1 MRSLPRGAQAQTSLV
16 IDQAA
21 GVLDEV
27 NAASGTRWAL
37 LGRLTGGYQSGAYL
51 LRDRDGA
58 RAVLKFTDDPA
69 WAPTVLAAAPV
80 VAMARASGWPTP
92 AWLLVGQ
99 TSSGLPFQVQEF
111 IHGTTQEL
119 VTHGWLDLVLPVVSK
134 QEGLG
139 REGMREWS
147 RYDYDVVFRPR
158 SPNREAVSASGE
170 AGARLTDVVAHATHH
185 HQGVVLPDGDLVHG
199 DMNPENVLI
208 GEHGVAGLIDVE
220 TLGRGTRLHDVS
232 TLMLYAALWGDH
244 DVQERLTAAARS
256 IAASGWLEVTLSAVA
271 IALHAIGTRHWPTN
285 DLAAMCDAAATVI
298 ETLTKGPVPT
308 STP

>member
-1 MRSLPRGAQAQTSLV
+1 MLA
-16 IDQAA
+16 
-21 GVLDEV
+21 EV
-27 NAASGTRWAL
+27 NAASGTGWAL
-37 LGRLTGGYQSGAYL
+37 VSRLSGGYQSGAYL

-92 AWLLVGQ
+92 AWLLAGQ

-119 VTHGWLDLVLPVVSK
+119 VTHDWLDLVLPVVSR
-134 QEGLG
+134 QVGLG
-139 REGMREWS
+139 REGMRDWS
-147 RYDYDVVFRPR
+147 RYDYDVVFSPR
-158 SPNREAVSASGE
+158 SPNREAVSASGD
-170 AGARLTDVVAHATHH
+170 AGARLTDVVARATHH
-185 HQGVVLPDGDLVHG
+185 HEGVVLPVGDLVHG

-244 DVQERLTAAARS
+244 EVQDRLAANARS
-256 IAASGWLEVTLSAVA
+256 IAAPGWLEVTLSAVA
-271 IALHAIGTRHWPTN
+271 IDLLAFGTRHWLAD
-285 DLAAMCDAAATVI
+285 DLAAMCDAAAKLI
-298 ETLTKGPVPT
+298 ETHTESPGLA
-308 STP
+308 STT